1 MTARSSEGMPARP
14 GSMPPLAPP
23 PVTDL
28 RIARLLETAD
38 DENAAVDSLLDGAD
52 RLRLARAGVCRAG
65 DLGCRGPARGPR
77 PAAGRPGR
85 RTVVT
90 TAPTRPVSVEE
101 LKRAYR
107 AVQAGAFRTG
117 RPRTAEVP
125 TWTPTGPVLTVV
137 PAAAG
142 VGATTLALA
151 LATAAGEA
159 RVVECA
165 SATAS
170 GLAAAPTAELGRDAS
185 GWLRGTRGP
194 VSIERSGEVLASAGE
209 VPLPLPAPA
218 AGLTVV
224 DLAWELAAVLSGDGW
239 LTDLLTTEPSG
250 GGRGHGERAR
260 AAAPRGGPGA
270 AGPAP
275 GPGRVHRRG
284 AGRAGAPGAA
294 PPRRSRPGRSR
305 PHR

>member
-1 MTARSSEGMPARP
+1 M
-14 GSMPPLAPP
+14 
-23 PVTDL
+23 
-28 RIARLLETAD
+28 
-38 DENAAVDSLLDGAD
+38 
-52 RLRLARAGVCRAG
+52 
-65 DLGCRGPARGPR
+65 
-77 PAAGRPGR
+77 
-85 RTVVT
+85 T

-125 TWTPTGPVLTVV
+125 TWTPSGPVLTVV

-151 LATAAGEA
+151 LATAAGES

-165 SATAS
+165 PAPAS

-194 VSIERSGEVLASAGE
+194 VSIERAAEVLASAGE

-224 DLAWELAAVLSGDGW
+224 DLAWEVAAVLWGDGW
-239 LTDLLTTEPSG
+239 LTDLLTT
-250 GGRGHGERAR
+250 GRPLVVAATASVPGLRRLEVALELLGRRLAPHAR
-260 AAAPRGGPGA
+260 TVVAL
-270 AGPAP
+270 AGPARRALP
-275 GPGRVHRRG
+275 RPVAAALDALDRTRDLTGRVVTVPVHPPLRTRG
-284 AGRAGAPGAA
+284 IDSTPLPAPLLRAAGDLLDLTTTA
-294 PPRRSRPGRSR
+294 RS
-305 PHR
+305 